1 MHSIDFV
8 EFDDDIHMLSWDD
21 SRGGIST
28 DDHCRAI
35 DFPHYSVQR
44 PFVLIPDVD
53 EPPQSLDPLKG
64 TSSQEKVKR
73 EDDEILSPKLDQSRD
88 YYHSGG
94 VDHMMMAGRATS
106 IVFSDDDLQPEGS
119 SHTSTTIALG
129 YAPSDFGSSTQTVRA
144 YDSTQMKVMGTLEIE
159 LLIANA
165 IPSFLHQKVKFIHDD
180 QVVMV
185 TSVRD
190 MFISV
195 EPVLQISHS
204 DDDLL
209 LTEFTFEEVQTLEIK
224 DFYRDFMAMSFDH
237 HNSIVVLDMM
247 RGMSYLPGMGLGR
260 HQHGPSEFMAFPD
273 HDIPFGLGFI
283 PTELDKLL
291 REGIGAT
298 DTTPSDGIIGGLSTT
313 QEAELQRLIQ
323 QLRLSDGAL
332 GTSTSTLIAPPFPD
346 HLSLMTF
353 CFPDEIDEH
362 GTFFEIGDIVDGTV
376 PHDEYVDEMLAMSLS
391 QIEEIAQLEL
401 ASPFDLFGVS
411 AIEIAEEIQTALLQ
425 RLPRIFVSH
434 HDDVYDSSFMDL
446 SIFDYLPVSRDIAL
460 SAPSSPT
467 SQIFDID
474 DEIVQPDSDDDSF
487 FDFDPD
493 PMD

>member
-1 MHSIDFV
+1 
-8 EFDDDIHMLSWDD
+8 
-21 SRGGIST
+21 
-28 DDHCRAI
+28 
-35 DFPHYSVQR
+35 
-44 PFVLIPDVD
+44 
-53 EPPQSLDPLKG
+53 
-64 TSSQEKVKR
+64 
-73 EDDEILSPKLDQSRD
+73 
-88 YYHSGG
+88 
-94 VDHMMMAGRATS
+94 
-106 IVFSDDDLQPEGS
+106 
-119 SHTSTTIALG
+119 
-129 YAPSDFGSSTQTVRA
+129 
-144 YDSTQMKVMGTLEIE
+144 
-159 LLIANA
+159 
-165 IPSFLHQKVKFIHDD
+165 
-180 QVVMV
+180 MV

-283 PTELDKLL
+283 PTEVNYRYMVRLHKEKVRALL
-291 REGIGAT
+291 THTLFDYPFCPYTLSLTSYFVRALEPQ
-298 DTTPSDGIIGGLSTT
+298 TPSDGIIGGLSTT

-411 AIEIAEEIQTALLQ
+411 AIEIAEEIQTAPTPEIAEDVIVIDGLFDDHVGLVKGAFDFVDQ
-425 RLPRIFVSH
+425 PLSFDVLSRFVSH